1 MKLEIR
7 TQKLNIIRKNHLV
20 PGVIFG
26 KSIDSQ
32 SIQAENIEVLEA
44 IKTYGMN
51 QVFKVRLDGK
61 YHYVY
66 IKSVQKDILKPN
78 EIIHFSLLRVTPKEV
93 MTQQIPIVLIGK
105 DTFFNQAIYLD
116 LILPMITAEYIY
128 GSGISSFDID
138 VSKLKTGDEIKVKDL
153 KVPEGITIKNDM
165 DQVILI
171 LKDIDRSKE
180 EEEIE
185 VLEIKPEEHEL

>member
-93 MTQQIPIVLIGK
+93 MTQQIPIVLLGK